1 MYKNDTTSLYQLIF
15 NYSVRAVK
23 QHIYVYGEGNLKNL
37 ATQHEY
43 LIGQQKHVTVVSLA
57 VT

>member
-23 QHIYVYGEGNLKNL
+23 QHIYVYLKNL